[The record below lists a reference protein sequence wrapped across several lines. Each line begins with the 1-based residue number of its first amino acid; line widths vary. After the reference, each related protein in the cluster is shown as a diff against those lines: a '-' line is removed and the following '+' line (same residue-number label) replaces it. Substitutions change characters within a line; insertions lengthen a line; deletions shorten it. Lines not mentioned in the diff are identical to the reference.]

1 MFSLQIF
8 LSLDVLNL
16 IFVSFDSSFVFI
28 VLDGRIIVLVS
39 LLIPCLVVHLFI
51 LIFLFDRLNKRLFQR
66 FI

>member
-16 IFVSFDSSFVFI
+16 IFVSFDSCFVFI

-51 LIFLFDRLNKRLFQR
+51 LIFLYDRLNKRLFQR

>member
-51 LIFLFDRLNKRLFQR
+51 LIFLYDRLNKRLFQR